1 MPNVDQCPQRHPTAT
16 SAARSPRYECR
27 QCEADRAREN
37 RLLGL
42 SALKVVERLLTERQK
57 QKGTK

>member
-1 MPNVDQCPQRHPTAT
+1 MSNVDQCPQRHPTAT
-16 SAARSPRYECR
+16 SADRTARYECR

-42 SALKVVERLLTERQK
+42 SALKVVERLLADR